1 MRKGNGGSAGNQR
14 ICSPL
19 GVTLFAS
26 GDSTTRA
33 TLICGPRSFA
43 TTRLRKPGAT
53 TRTPCTSEAGTIGG
67 AKIRRQRFGG
77 GLPTLP
83 GEDQGVIDVP
93 NATFPSPHRPCAV

>member
-43 TTRLRKPGAT
+43 TTRLRKAWGDHA
-53 TRTPCTSEAGTIGG
+53 
-67 AKIRRQRFGG
+67 
-77 GLPTLP
+77 
-83 GEDQGVIDVP
+83 
-93 NATFPSPHRPCAV
+93 HAVH